1 MLETLDHTNHIGS
14 TQTFLYFDL
23 YLYSAYAAHY
33 VYLQNIVMTLYWW
46 RHSRGFDRHWLMN
59 KRFKKKYLSYM
70 KSTKIYPR
78 INRKTHNGASLCTFT
93 PVYPCK
99 FHGCNLQ
106 ICDVVTCIPGQWRV
120 DQWVTTIQF
129 SWRTGHHVIRHH
141 VSSCY
146 GRALEDCSG
155 KREWIW
161 INGWLSPTN
170 SLTMLLS
177 PC

>member
-1 MLETLDHTNHIGS
+1 MLETLDYTILIAS
-14 TQTFLYFDL
+14 TPTFIYFDL

-99 FHGCNLQ
+99 FTRANFTVAICKYVTLWRAFQANGELTNEWRLFSFHGGRGTTWYV
-106 ICDVVTCIPGQWRV
+106 ITCRRV
-120 DQWVTTIQF
+120 M
-129 SWRTGHHVIRHH
+129 G
-141 VSSCY
+141 
-146 GRALEDCSG
+146 E
-155 KREWIW
+155 
-161 INGWLSPTN
+161 P
-170 SLTMLLS
+170 
-177 PC
+177 